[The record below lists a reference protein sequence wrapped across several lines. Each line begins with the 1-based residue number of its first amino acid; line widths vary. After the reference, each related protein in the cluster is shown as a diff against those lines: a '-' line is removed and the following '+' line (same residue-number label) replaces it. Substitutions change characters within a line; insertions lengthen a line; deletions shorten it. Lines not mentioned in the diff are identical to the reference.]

1 MGLHIP
7 AHKFIDKRTFEDDK
21 LKVEVKSRAIEKK
34 KLSVKEI
41 QEILDNE
48 NVWEFEPWQVLSLP
62 INSLK

>member
-48 NVWEFEPWQVLSLP
+48 NV
-62 INSLK
+62 